1 MGPDLLSPVLAIA
14 PGDALGSSFL
24 DSTLSIGS
32 GPLVNP
38 AAVTARTA
46 VLASVY
52 SLAAIAI
59 VTVALVLCRMHDR
72 RSGVLLLALY
82 AAAYG
87 VVIAG

>member
-1 MGPDLLSPVLAIA
+1 ML
-14 PGDALGSSFL
+14 GDALGSSFL
-24 DSTLSIGS
+24 DSALSIGS

-59 VTVALVLCRMHDR
+59 VTVALWLCRMHDG
-72 RSGVLLLALY
+72 RSGGLVLALY

-87 VVIAG
+87 VVIGGED